1 MVPEG
6 SVILLMSRRFM
17 EPTFLLSHRCQ
28 TDKKAQNND
37 TPVSISKIF
46 RNSIDLWLNI
56 VYNLVTG
63 EHTTKGGTCYD
74 DYSHAR
80 SEGHG

>member
-28 TDKKAQNND
+28 TDEKAQNND

-46 RNSIDLWLNI
+46 LNSIDLWPNM
-56 VYNLVTG
+56 VYNLVTAKN
-63 EHTTKGGTCYD
+63 TTEGGTCYD
-74 DYSHAR
+74 DYSHA
-80 SEGHG
+80 

>member
-28 TDKKAQNND
+28 TDEKAQNND

-46 RNSIDLWLNI
+46 LNSIDLWLNI

-74 DYSHAR
+74 DYSHA
-80 SEGHG
+80 

>member
-17 EPTFLLSHRCQ
+17 EPTFCCLIDVKQTRKRRITILLSLFQ
-28 TDKKAQNND
+28 
-37 TPVSISKIF
+37 KIF
-46 RNSIDLWLNI
+46 LNSIDLWLNI

-74 DYSHAR
+74 DHPYAR